1 MVRGLDVPLLVV
13 HDRDDRMVPWTHGA
27 AIAEAATH
35 GQIFSTTGLGHK
47 GIKNEPEVVRH
58 VVDFLTATAG
68 STEAAAP
75 PLEHER
81 VE

>member
-1 MVRGLDVPLLVV
+1 MVRGMYVPLLVV
-13 HDRDDRMVPWTHGA
+13 NDRDDRMVPWTHGA
-27 AIAEAATH
+27 AIAVAASH

-47 GIKNEPEVVRH
+47 GIKNEPEVVRR

-68 STEAAAP
+68 SAEAVASA
-75 PLEHER
+75 LEHER